1 MVTPQVKGV
10 HDFLVESVNALAISL
25 AVSCFSRAPK
35 TIVYETFSKPP
46 SKHQRSA
53 PFFVSKTRLKI
64 YASLLG
70 KLNEL

>member
-10 HDFLVESVNALAISL
+10 RGFLVKSVNALAISL
-25 AVSCFSRAPK
+25 AVSCFSRVPK

-46 SKHQRSA
+46 LETPAFRT
-53 PFFVSKTRLKI
+53 VLCLKTRLKI
-64 YASLLG
+64 YVSLLG